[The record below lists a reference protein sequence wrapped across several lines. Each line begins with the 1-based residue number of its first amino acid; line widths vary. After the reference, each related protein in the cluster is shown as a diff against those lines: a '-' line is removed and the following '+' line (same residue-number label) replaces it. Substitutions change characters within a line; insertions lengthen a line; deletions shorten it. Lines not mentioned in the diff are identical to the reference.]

1 VASTNHVRNFQRTTA
16 AFRIENGYADHA
28 IARHSGVA
36 AMAMKRMPNCFDA
49 LRALLHEKQSVETV
63 VTLYRV

>member
-1 VASTNHVRNFQRTTA
+1 M
-16 AFRIENGYADHA
+16 RIMRSLDT
-28 IARHSGVA
+28 VVWT